1 MRKILTPKVVVLI
14 LAIAGLLLC
23 ATLIV
28 ILAVR
33 PKGVPDAPSAS
44 GALTI
49 LPAPTS
55 TATYSPPSPTPIPPT
70 PTATSTPA
78 PGQFALGVYVEISG
92 TGGVGLHVRANP
104 GLSTTILF
112 LGYDTEVFQVTKG
125 PQRADGHTWW
135 YLTAPYDTTRS
146 GWADQE
152 YLKVLQ
158 QP

>member
-1 MRKILTPKVVVLI
+1 MKKILTPKVVALI

-23 ATLIV
+23 VTLIIIV
-28 ILAVR
+28 AQG
-33 PKGVPDAPSAS
+33 PAAADQPPASA
-44 GALTI
+44 ALTV

-55 TATYSPPSPTPIPPT
+55 TPTYAPPSPTPIPPT
-70 PTATSTPA
+70 PTSTSTPG

-92 TGGVGLHVRANP
+92 TGGVGLRVHADP
-104 GLSTTILF
+104 SISAALLF
-112 LGYDTEVFQVTKG
+112 LAYDTEVFQITKG

-135 YLTAPYDTTRS
+135 YLTAPYDTARS